1 MAAML
6 PEDPQPQKR
15 QQCLIF
21 WSLNMAVSSS
31 ILIFTPPTPRQPHV
45 PAELA
50 EGQADTE
57 PENPGGRHY
66 EVSGGLEWED
76 EDPECVG
83 GRSDRQRS
91 HAAPAPLVMEMV
103 RDYSRG
109 KMSEGVEGRMVW
121 RHEISC
127 GRYAVSGPGQE
138 RGEGPRVPERSRKE
152 VNQLSCH
159 CASLQPCFS
168 PGKGEPHN

>member
-1 MAAML
+1 MFPLSMQR
-6 PEDPQPQKR
+6 DR
-15 QQCLIF
+15 QTQNLR
-21 WSLNMAVSSS
+21 
-31 ILIFTPPTPRQPHV
+31 TR
-45 PAELA
+45 E
-50 EGQADTE
+50 ADTVGFQGVW
-57 PENPGGRHY
+57 NGKMKTL
-66 EVSGGLEWED
+66 S
-76 EDPECVG
+76 VG
-83 GRSDRQRS
+83 GRSDRQRN

-103 RDYSRG
+103 RDDSRG

-168 PGKGEPHN
+168 PGKGELHN